1 MKKLLFLLVL
11 SLGIVMH
18 AQKLNSI
25 YMNGL
30 VKLIPDSE
38 YGKLNDWNKLF
49 DLYNDTLNNDWKQS
63 TKAII
68 VAPDGSVFMSHRNRY
83 VIWKF
88 RPDGTFEKRFGGKGS
103 KPGQFIMMPRVGCV
117 IDSKYILTTDVGGH
131 LNIFDLNCN
140 YVKTINLKYTANDF
154 LPVGNSN
161 VMLLG
166 FAVWKKQS
174 RDMVVNLN
182 IDNGSETII
191 HDFFTDYP
199 KMDGQPANADSIIKA
214 AKGHYNLRVPAFGTG
229 NNTQLMLLPDGKF
242 IRTDRKTAEYTLYS
256 QNGSELVKAKMEIDP
271 VKISQEDVEQNY
283 KILKK
288 TFTENVA
295 RYKKML
301 DPNSPTRT
309 RNPDWSPVA
318 TERYLKNAQAW
329 LDNLDLFRELSNYY
343 PYFPV
348 YSNIMVDDE
357 GNLLVFEYTSIS
369 DKATNRFN
377 VIAYSSN
384 GKRLARTSF
393 VCDDYDLTLSGSS
406 FVFSKGYVYAVA
418 KLKNAAGMPLR
429 LVKFKMTN

>member
-1 MKKLLFLLVL
+1 MIFIFVVFS
-11 SLGIVMH
+11 SLAMN

-25 YMNGL
+25 YINGD
-30 VKLIPDSE
+30 VKLVAVPE
-38 YGKLNDWNKLF
+38 YGKQNDWNKLF
-49 DLYNDTLNNDWKQS
+49 NLYNDTVNNGWQQS

-68 VAPDGSVFMSHRNRY
+68 VAPDGSVFMSHKNRS

-88 RPDGTFEKRFGGKGS
+88 SPDGTFEKRFGSKGS
-103 KPGQFIMMPRVGCV
+103 KPGQFVMMPRVECV
-117 IDSKYILTTDVGGH
+117 IENKYVLTGDAGGH
-131 LNIFDLNCN
+131 INIFDQNGN
-140 YVKTINLKYTANDF
+140 FIKTITLKYMANDF
-154 LPVGNSN
+154 LPLGNSN

-166 FAVWKKQS
+166 FTVWKTQS

-199 KMDGQPANADSIIKA
+199 KQGGKPANADSIIKA

-229 NNTQLMLLPDGKF
+229 NNTQLILLPDGKF
-242 IRTDRKTAEYTLYS
+242 IKTDRKTADYTLYS
-256 QNGSELVKAKMEIDP
+256 PTGSELVKAKMEIDP
-271 VKISQEDVEQNY
+271 VKISQKDVEQNY

-329 LDNLDLFRELSNYY
+329 LDNLDLFRDINNYY

-377 VIAYSSN
+377 VIAFSSN
-384 GKRLARTSF
+384 GKKLGRTSF
-393 VCDDYDLTLSGSS
+393 VCDDYDLTFSRSS

-418 KLKNAAGMPLR
+418 KLKKVSGMPLR
-429 LVKFKMTN
+429 LVKFKMEPMK